1 MNSSSKIAW
10 SIFLSSVTSW
20 LTSVRPIMIIQC
32 RCRRARHRQTV
43 LEHRAARGKGWI
55 FRPIGENPKTPRCWK
70 LKYVLGQFLTLF
82 HVVHCLRGQRTHGLK
97 LDWCYCCCL
106 TSLTALC
113 IGKHTQMSVINFI
126 PLSMH
131 NTVGFIF
138 FAKFLTKTVYFCYRS
153 INFACQVIHGVNYK
167 PLVAILGSF
176 VLLCQISKWE
186 PWFYSKSPKPN
197 SNWNKP

>member
-43 LEHRAARGKGWI
+43 PEHRAARGKGWI
-55 FRPIGENPKTPRCWK
+55 FRPIGENPKTLASSASSLEVEVCARSVSHIISRCRS
-70 LKYVLGQFLTLF
+70 
-82 HVVHCLRGQRTHGLK
+82 LRGQRTHGLK

-153 INFACQVIHGVNYK
+153 INFAMWYIV
-167 PLVAILGSF
+167 
-176 VLLCQISKWE
+176 
-186 PWFYSKSPKPN
+186 
-197 SNWNKP
+197 

>member
-32 RCRRARHRQTV
+32 RRRGTGTHRKSIGRRAERDGFSGPLAKIPRQCCT
-43 LEHRAARGKGWI
+43 LEVKVCARSVSHI
-55 FRPIGENPKTPRCWK
+55 ISRCRS
-70 LKYVLGQFLTLF
+70 
-82 HVVHCLRGQRTHGLK
+82 LRGQRTHGLK

-138 FAKFLTKTVYFCYRS
+138 FAKFLTETVYFCYRILCSCKGS
-153 INFACQVIHGVNYK
+153 IL
-167 PLVAILGSF
+167 PL
-176 VLLCQISKWE
+176 W
-186 PWFYSKSPKPN
+186 
-197 SNWNKP
+197 